1 MTKVREKPIYLKSMA
16 QRLDVSI
23 STLRRWD
30 KEGFL
35 VAHRTPTNRLFY
47 TEEQV
52 EAYFKDAKQ

>member
-30 KEGFL
+30 KDGFL